1 MIVHLKILVVI
12 RTRDKLLI
20 VKEEDILAEITNSAI
35 TAIRRMITMACN
47 DIPREVNMDQI
58 TRVLDSTDSKIC
70 QTRQIMAI
78 SSTNKI
84 ILIITEVVINKIT
97 TREDSHHEIK
107 MINIIKEIM
116 PGVKDPGVIQHY
128 TNVKDLGVETVETIS
143 LMVITKMIMKEGDSP
158 KIRIGATNSIEI
170 MVKVDS
176 IIIMKII
183 MDSRISKEGA
193 ILTAVITLIRDKI
206 KTISTTIAIKTK
218 MRSILYLNA
227 KERSMS

>member
-1 MIVHLKILVVI
+1 M
-12 RTRDKLLI
+12 
-20 VKEEDILAEITNSAI
+20 KEEDILAEITNSAI
-35 TAIRRMITMACN
+35 TAIRKMTIIACN
-47 DIPREVNMDQI
+47 DIPREASMDQ
-58 TRVLDSTDSKIC
+58 TTKVLDSTDSKIC

-116 PGVKDPGVIQHY
+116 PGVKDPGVQHY
-128 TNVKDLGVETVETIS
+128 TNVKDPGVETVETTS

-158 KIRIGATNSIEI
+158 KTRIRATNSIEI

-183 MDSRISKEGA
+183 MDSKISKEGA
-193 ILTAVITLIRDKI
+193 ISTAVITLIRDKI

-218 MRSILYLNA
+218 MKSILCLNA